1 MKEIVV
7 ASNNKDKIEEIKEI
21 LENYKIISM
30 REAGIN
36 IDIEENEETFEKN
49 AIVKAEA
56 IAKKL
61 NGKMCIADDSGIE
74 IEYLKGFPGV
84 LTKRWHKGTD
94 REKNLKLIEKLK
106 GVQGQKRKATFTVAI
121 ALSDGEKTV
130 CKTGKINGFIAEMV
144 RGENGFGFDEIF
156 ELETGKTLAEL
167 TKEEKNK
174 ISARKIALKKLK
186 ELIDKGE

>member
-21 LENYKIISM
+21 LKDYKIISM

-94 REKNLKLIEKLK
+94 RERNLELIEKLK
-106 GVQGQKRKATFTVAI
+106 GVQGQKRKVTFTVAI

-167 TKEEKNK
+167 TKEEKNR

-186 ELIDKGE
+186 ELIGKGE

>member
-21 LENYKIISM
+21 LKNYKIISM

-36 IDIEENEETFEKN
+36 IDIEENEEAFEKN

-94 REKNLKLIEKLK
+94 RERNLKLIEKLK
-106 GVQGQKRKATFTVAI
+106 GVQGQKRKVTFTVAI

-174 ISARKIALKKLK
+174 ISARKIALKELK
-186 ELIDKGE
+186 ELIGKGE

>member
-21 LENYKIISM
+21 LKNYKIISM

-36 IDIEENEETFEKN
+36 IDIEENEESFEKN
-49 AIVKAEA
+49 AIVKAET

-94 REKNLKLIEKLK
+94 RERNLKLIEKLK
-106 GVQGQKRKATFTVAI
+106 GVQGQKRKVTFTVAI

-167 TKEEKNK
+167 TKEEKNR

-186 ELIDKGE
+186 ELIGKGE

>member
-30 REAGIN
+30 KEAGIN

-94 REKNLKLIEKLK
+94 RERNLKLIEKLK
-106 GVQGQKRKATFTVAI
+106 GVQGQKRKVTFTVAI

-130 CKTGKINGFIAEMV
+130 CKTGKINGFIAEMLK
-144 RGENGFGFDEIF
+144 GENGFGFDEIF

-186 ELIDKGE
+186 ELIGKGE

>member
-21 LENYKIISM
+21 LKNYKIISM

-36 IDIEENEETFEKN
+36 IDIEENEENFEKN

-94 REKNLKLIEKLK
+94 RERNLKLIEKLK

-130 CKTGKINGFIAEMV
+130 CKTGKINGFIAKMV

>member
-30 REAGIN
+30 KEAGIN

-94 REKNLKLIEKLK
+94 RERNLKLIEKLK
-106 GVQGQKRKATFTVAI
+106 GVQGQKRKVTFTVAI

-144 RGENGFGFDEIF
+144 KGENGFGFDEIF

-186 ELIDKGE
+186 ELIGKGE

>member
-21 LENYKIISM
+21 LKNYKIISM

-36 IDIEENEETFEKN
+36 IDIEENEENFEKN

-94 REKNLKLIEKLK
+94 RERNLKLIEKLK

-186 ELIDKGE
+186 NAI

>member
-21 LENYKIISM
+21 LKNYKIISM
-30 REAGIN
+30 KEAEIN
-36 IDIEENEETFEKN
+36 IDIEENEKTFEKN

-94 REKNLKLIEKLK
+94 RERNLKLIEKLK
-106 GVQGQKRKATFTVAI
+106 GVQGQKRKVTFTVAI

-144 RGENGFGFDEIF
+144 KGENGFGFDEIF

-186 ELIDKGE
+186 ELIGKGE

>member
-21 LENYKIISM
+21 LKNYKIISM

-94 REKNLKLIEKLK
+94 RERNLKLIEKLK
-106 GVQGQKRKATFTVAI
+106 GVQGQKRKVTFTVAI

-130 CKTGKINGFIAEMV
+130 CKTGKINGFIAEMI

-186 ELIDKGE
+186 ELIGKGE